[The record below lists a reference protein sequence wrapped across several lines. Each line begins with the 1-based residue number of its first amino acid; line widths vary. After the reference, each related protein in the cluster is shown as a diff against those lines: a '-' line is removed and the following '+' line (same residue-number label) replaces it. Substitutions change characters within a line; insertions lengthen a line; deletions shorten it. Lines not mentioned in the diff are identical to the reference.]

1 MNDVPAEQRRRR
13 WGQDRV
19 MRVSAHRRDY
29 FKKKR
34 TTAAAFWKKTTVLA
48 IRTQR
53 AAVDDV
59 APQVFNHTKTVC
71 HTYTCAKKEGTHRM
85 KSILEEV
92 LAALFVLSNGHGDDD
107 DDDDDDDNNET
118 NDDQSQL
125 HVLAA
130 HGALE
135 TMRLLLE
142 HGSVR
147 GQLVCAIDKVLS
159 LLLVGES
166 LVDVVLHDAGHLI
179 NLPLDLRNTIR
190 VGRHDERIESCLS
203 NDKKQTKVL
212 YILIFQDTF
221 CSLRH
226 HPQRHLI

>member
-1 MNDVPAEQRRRR
+1 
-13 WGQDRV
+13 
-19 MRVSAHRRDY
+19 
-29 FKKKR
+29 
-34 TTAAAFWKKTTVLA
+34 
-48 IRTQR
+48 
-53 AAVDDV
+53 
-59 APQVFNHTKTVC
+59 
-71 HTYTCAKKEGTHRM
+71 M

-118 NDDQSQL
+118 DDDQSQL

-179 NLPLDLRNTIR
+179 NLPLDLRNTITVSR
-190 VGRHDERIESCLS
+190 AA
-203 NDKKQTKVL
+203 KKKKK
-212 YILIFQDTF
+212 I
-221 CSLRH
+221 H
-226 HPQRHLI
+226 HPQRNNTTTVSKRLLRQGDVLLCFTL